1 MSKYR
6 EHTSNQIY
14 KTRINFKAFQ
24 DHKYSE
30 VIKQQGEKIQE
41 MAAVMDKA
49 AEIDESNDLQREEL
63 VSMLKAEN
71 QVRSIAILFQFRHYF
86 HCSLYILLT

>member
-6 EHTSNQIY
+6 EHTSKQIY
-14 KTRINFKAFQ
+14 KTRINLKTFE

-30 VIKQQGEKIQE
+30 IIKQQEEKIQE

-49 AEIDESNDLQREEL
+49 AEIDESNEFQREEL

-71 QVRSIAILFQFRHYF
+71 QVRKLINIL
-86 HCSLYILLT
+86 ILVHITNSCVQTKF

>member
-6 EHTSNQIY
+6 EHTSKQIY

-71 QVRSIAILFQFRHYF
+71 QVRSEIIVFN
-86 HCSLYILLT
+86 YIFFVWKSSGY